1 MDIDIIQDTIY
12 TLENTEITLDTIR
25 DLASLYIVR
34 DKLLKGEIGARK
46 GTLEA
51 EINDI
56 LPSYMKY
63 KEQKIQYQL
72 NNIPEETIIISLNLL
87 CQEINEMITMLY
99 SCTEMYKER
108 KCIKDM
114 LTKLY
119 KKFVESV

>member
-12 TLENTEITLDTIR
+12 TLENTEITLDTIH